1 MAAFADLNVSFLK
14 NPRETEKLVSKAA
27 KLGFE
32 TIAICKTFRL
42 RTEKKKKRQDAV
54 KLTPI
59 NWDDFPA
66 IQHTKKTHPNLKVY
80 SRVTVQ
86 LDEQSQVH
94 QLSSD
99 VVQSFDIL
107 AVEPATEKL
116 FQQACKTLELDI
128 ISLNMTDRLPFFLK
142 FPTVNAAIERGI
154 HFEIVYSP
162 ALRDPT
168 QRKTLIST
176 ALDLVVFAK
185 GKNIIVSSGAE
196 NELDFRGPYDI
207 INLGLLFNFK
217 EEQSK
222 AAVTKNCRA
231 VLFHAEARKG
241 TERSVISGKAL
252 ARLDTQEAENEED
265 IASEDN
271 ADDDDDDGDD
281 HAQEVANDG
290 NSEDDNYEPKEKKSK
305 VE

>member
-1 MAAFADLNVSFLK
+1 MAAFADLNVVHLK
-14 NPRETEKLVSKAA
+14 NPRETEKLVSKAL

-32 TIAICKTFRL
+32 TIAICKTYRFKK
-42 RTEKKKKRQDAV
+42 EKKKGQTAD
-54 KLTPI
+54 KLAPL

-66 IQHTKKTHPNLKVY
+66 IQDLKKTHPKLKVY
-80 SRVTVQ
+80 SRLTVQ
-86 LDEQSQVH
+86 LDDQSQVH

-107 AVEPATEKL
+107 AVQPATEKL
-116 FQQACKTLELDI
+116 FQQACKTLEIDI
-128 ISLNMTDRLPFFLK
+128 ISLDMTDRLPFFLK
-142 FPTVNAAIERGI
+142 FPTVNAAIERGV
-154 HFEIVYSP
+154 HFEITYSP

-168 QRKTLIST
+168 QRKNLIST

-231 VLFHAEARKG
+231 VLFRAEARKG
-241 TERSVISGKAL
+241 TERSVISGKVL
-252 ARLDTQEAENEED
+252 TKLEAENEED
-265 IASEDN
+265 IASEGN
-271 ADDDDDDGDD
+271 NDDDHDDEEEGSSDGSY
-281 HAQEVANDG
+281 EG
-290 NSEDDNYEPKEKKSK
+290 DNYGPKEKKSK
-305 VE
+305 VV

>member
-1 MAAFADLNVSFLK
+1 MAAFADLNVTYLSD
-14 NPRETEKLVSKAA
+14 PRETEKLVSKAV

-32 TIAICKTFRL
+32 TIAVCKTFHL
-42 RTEKKKKRQDAV
+42 RKEKKKGREV
-54 KLTPI
+54 EKLTPI
-59 NWDDFPA
+59 NWDVFPA
-66 IQHTKKTHPNLKVY
+66 IQELKKTHPKLKIY
-80 SRVTVQ
+80 SRITLQ
-86 LDEQSQVH
+86 IDDQSQVH

-99 VVQSFDIL
+99 IVQSYDIL
-107 AVEPATEKL
+107 AVQPATEKL
-116 FQQACKTLELDI
+116 FQQACKTLEIDI
-128 ISLNMTDRLPFFLK
+128 ISLNMTERLPFYLK
-142 FPTVNAAIERGI
+142 FPTVNAAIERGV
-154 HFEIVYSP
+154 HFEITYSP

-168 QRKTLIST
+168 QRKTLIAT

-185 GKNIIVSSGAE
+185 GKHIIVSSAAE

-207 INLGLLFNFK
+207 VNLGLLFNFN

-252 ARLDTQEAENEED
+252 ARPVISETSVDED
-265 IASEDN
+265 FASAGN
-271 ADDDDDDGDD
+271 SDDDDD
-281 HAQEVANDG
+281 E
-290 NSEDDNYEPKEKKSK
+290 EDWSSVVSDEDNTYEPKEKKSK